1 MPEAASRTAL
11 ARTYRPRFFA
21 EMATQEHVSD
31 TLRAAVARGR
41 TAHAYLFC
49 GPRGVGKTTAA
60 RVLAMALN
68 CPHRSPDGEPCAE
81 CESCRKIWAGKTSLD
96 VVEIDAAS
104 NRGVDDAR
112 DLRERAM
119 YAPTEESRY
128 KVYIIDEAH
137 MLTREAWNALL
148 KILEE
153 PPPRVIFVF
162 ATTEPQ
168 KIQQTAAPILSRCQR
183 FDFRR
188 ITTQGIVDRLRTVL
202 AAEGVEADDD
212 ALFPIARRAEGG
224 MRDALSLVD
233 QVLSFAEG
241 RITGEDVRRV
251 LGLVGEELYLEM
263 FAIIADR
270 RYGDVF
276 RFVQRIIDEGYD
288 LTEFYRGLADALRA
302 LLVTRLEGAEAA
314 GVREDLRDGY
324 ADVAA
329 RFGHG
334 DVIRML
340 SMVAELDTEGKFRK
354 SANPRTLL
362 EALLLR
368 WAFLESTV
376 EVETLLRAAGG
387 ESPPPLAA
395 RAAEP
400 AARATGKGSGA
411 RSILDDLD
419 KPSGSPASTAAELRS
434 AGRPAAAS
442 SAAHATDS
450 SATHPAASSPAHA
463 TPSPP
468 AARPAASPRREPAPG
483 PPAAAIIDTGNPGR
497 DAERALRVMVEQRR
511 APHGLGIFLKS
522 AHVAEADAGSVV
534 IELPPGPGLEKL
546 TGESTARAAVQK
558 IMAELLGR
566 PIELSVRSVA
576 QARSGDRTDDVP
588 ARITPARV
596 RTEKLA
602 SMAGRDAGL
611 KEAVERW
618 DLELLD

>member
-11 ARTYRPRFFA
+11 ARTYRPRFFS

-68 CPHRSPDGEPCAE
+68 CPNRSPDGEPCAE
-81 CESCRKIWAGKTSLD
+81 CDSCRKIWAGKTSLD

-188 ITTQGIVDRLRTVL
+188 ITTRGIVDRLRTVL

-212 ALFPIARRAEGG
+212 ALVPIARRAEGG

-276 RFVQRIIDEGYD
+276 RFVQRIIDDGYD

-314 GVREDLRDGY
+314 GVREDLRDAY

-387 ESPPPLAA
+387 ESPPPLAG

-411 RSILDDLD
+411 RSILDDLE
-419 KPSGSPASTAAELRS
+419 KPSGSPVRTAAKSRPDAGPAAANPREPANPAATSAAAPAAAEPRPDAAPQLRPSPPPSSIRATLAVTPSGRSARCLSS
-434 AGRPAAAS
+434 AGRPTAWAS
-442 SAAHATDS
+442 
-450 SATHPAASSPAHA
+450 
-463 TPSPP
+463 
-468 AARPAASPRREPAPG
+468 
-483 PPAAAIIDTGNPGR
+483 
-497 DAERALRVMVEQRR
+497 
-511 APHGLGIFLKS
+511 F
-522 AHVAEADAGSVV
+522 
-534 IELPPGPGLEKL
+534 
-546 TGESTARAAVQK
+546 
-558 IMAELLGR
+558 
-566 PIELSVRSVA
+566 
-576 QARSGDRTDDVP
+576 
-588 ARITPARV
+588 
-596 RTEKLA
+596 
-602 SMAGRDAGL
+602 
-611 KEAVERW
+611 
-618 DLELLD
+618 